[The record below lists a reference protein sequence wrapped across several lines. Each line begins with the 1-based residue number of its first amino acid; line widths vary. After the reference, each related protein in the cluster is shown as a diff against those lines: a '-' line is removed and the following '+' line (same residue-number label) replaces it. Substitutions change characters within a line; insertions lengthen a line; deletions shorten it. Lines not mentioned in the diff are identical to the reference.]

1 MYPPAMYSPALPPR
15 PPEPAGHPAR
25 NSFALLVCAAF
36 LIAVGASKGLGF
48 VVTALLGAVVLALVG
63 LVFTVVALARG
74 KIVGGVFLLLG
85 WLAFLPVWSF
95 AGIGYGTQVSARRPS
110 APVTAESSAWEHWIA
125 GVETGFRRAVTQRA
139 AARQAA
145 AVAAPPMT
153 LSPVSR
159 AEQDFATAVEESKRR
174 AIRHHPELAV
184 AGSEFNRVFVAEYN
198 RLTAQRSGDLLLVT
212 WPETLADKCAQK
224 NAHVSRR

>member
-1 MYPPAMYSPALPPR
+1 MYPPAMYPPSLSPR

-63 LVFTVVALARG
+63 LIFAVIALARG
-74 KIVGGVFLLLG
+74 KVVGGVFLLLG

-95 AGIGYGTQVSARRPS
+95 AGIGYGTQISVRQPL
-110 APVTAESSAWEHWIA
+110 APLTAESSAWEHWIA
-125 GVETGFRRAVTQRA
+125 GVELGFKRAVAQRV

-145 AVAAPPMT
+145 AVAPATPG
-153 LSPVSR
+153 PVSR

-174 AIRHHPELAV
+174 AIRRYPELAV

-212 WPETLADKCAQK
+212 WPETLADECAGK
-224 NAHVSRR
+224 NTRVSRR